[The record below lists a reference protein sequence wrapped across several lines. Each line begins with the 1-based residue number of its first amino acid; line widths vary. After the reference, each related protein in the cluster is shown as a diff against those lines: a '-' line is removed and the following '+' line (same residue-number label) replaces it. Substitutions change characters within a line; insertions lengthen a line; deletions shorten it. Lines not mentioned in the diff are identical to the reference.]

1 MENIKEVTL
10 QLENVNEV
18 NGKMKT
24 TRVTY
29 KGMNPDAEDAKLLE
43 AGKAIGSLMEDTPE
57 TIYAVKRVELKA

>member
-29 KGMNPDAEDAKLLE
+29 KGYEP
-43 AGKAIGSLMEDTPE
+43 
-57 TIYAVKRVELKA
+57 

>member
-1 MENIKEVTL
+1 M
-10 QLENVNEV
+10 NEV